1 MKQSPQQTFL
11 EFKSSVKT
19 LSLSTLTDEAK
30 PNISY
35 APFIEDNNGNFYL
48 FLSQLASHTQD
59 LLTHPIASILLMQD
73 EQDTRQ
79 LFARQR
85 VSYQCH
91 VEIVEKDDG
100 ENGEYTQLLKQF
112 EKRFGSIMELL
123 NSLPDFT
130 LFRLTPLQGRYV
142 IGFGK
147 AYILTGENLTELEHI
162 DMK

>member
-1 MKQSPQQTFL
+1 MKKSLQESFK
-11 EFKSSVKT
+11 EFKSSVQT
-19 LSLSTLTDEAK
+19 LSLSTLTEEAK

-35 APFIEDNNGNFYL
+35 APFIEDDNGNFYL

-59 LLTHPIASILLMQD
+59 LQLHSIASILLMQD

-91 VEIVEKDDG
+91 VEIVEKDND
-100 ENGEYTQLLKQF
+100 ESGEYTQLLKQF

-123 NSLPDFT
+123 NSLPDFI
-130 LFRLTPLQGRYV
+130 LFRLTPQQGRYV

-147 AYILTGENLTELEHI
+147 AYTLTGKHLTELEHI
-162 DMK
+162 DKT